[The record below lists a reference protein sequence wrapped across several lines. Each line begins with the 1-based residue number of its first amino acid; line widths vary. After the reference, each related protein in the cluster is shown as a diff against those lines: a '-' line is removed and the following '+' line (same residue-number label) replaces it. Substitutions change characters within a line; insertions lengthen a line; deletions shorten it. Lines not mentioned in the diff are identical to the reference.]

1 MDRTAAITTL
11 QIQVSYD
18 LVVDVSV
25 EEEVKGVEL
34 RVEGVELSVEE
45 DVER

>member
-34 RVEGVELSVEE
+34 RVEGVELFVEE

>member
-1 MDRTAAITTL
+1 MDRTAAIPTL

-18 LVVDVSV
+18 LVVSV
-25 EEEVKGVEL
+25 PVDEEVKGVEL